1 MTQIRHGG
9 EPTISKREYC
19 QSNSV
24 CRGTQIR
31 QRTCA
36 DQLIV
41 RDDWATG
48 ILINLR
54 VLTMPSTET
63 LAVAHLDLSARGGV
77 VFDT

>member
-1 MTQIRHGG
+1 MEANQPFQKENIVKAT
-9 EPTISKREYC
+9 PCVAAPK
-19 QSNSV
+19 
-24 CRGTQIR
+24 IR

-36 DQLIV
+36 DQLIF